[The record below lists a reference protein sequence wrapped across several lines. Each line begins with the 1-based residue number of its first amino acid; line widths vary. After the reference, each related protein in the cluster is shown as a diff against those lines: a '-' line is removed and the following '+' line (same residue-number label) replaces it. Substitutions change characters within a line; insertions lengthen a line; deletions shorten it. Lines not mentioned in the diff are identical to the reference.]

1 MGERKTLAKSTHEN
15 SQRRALS
22 NHGFYGRKTE
32 DFRSHSLD
40 KTDPETAFV
49 AYGHCFDLLPL
60 GKSLYNWLES
70 PKVGSLHSV
79 ETRESASVVW
89 GF

>member
-1 MGERKTLAKSTHEN
+1 LGEVKTPQEMHCGIAKKRS
-15 SQRRALS
+15 LS
-22 NHGFYGRKTE
+22 NHRFNGRKSE

-70 PKVGSLHSV
+70 PKVGSLHSI

>member
-1 MGERKTLAKSTHEN
+1 M
-15 SQRRALS
+15 
-22 NHGFYGRKTE
+22 
-32 DFRSHSLD
+32 D

-49 AYGHCFDLLPL
+49 ANGHCFDLLPV

-70 PKVGSLHSV
+70 PKVGSLHSI

>member
-1 MGERKTLAKSTHEN
+1 MLRKRQTKAL
-15 SQRRALS
+15 RAWR
-22 NHGFYGRKTE
+22 FPGRKIVVL
-32 DFRSHSLD
+32 RSHSLD

-49 AYGHCFDLLPL
+49 ANGHCFDLLPV

-70 PKVGSLHSV
+70 PKVGSLHSI